1 MAKLSSTTGKRRAK
15 AKRASKGANVVATAT
30 SGDAVVHVKKRIDGR
45 GWLYYAEYMHPT
57 KGRQRPSLQTDDLEE
72 AKENA
77 KDLAEELAL
86 LLDSGSVEDLAR
98 ISQSRVTLGQ
108 VFDEYRREQLPNYIV
123 NDGRPN
129 GHWVNMDR
137 MIRVVESILGRDQVV
152 CEIGPSQV
160 GRFKTAR
167 LAGGVSIAGRILP
180 DQFDRL
186 IMPAQPTV
194 LKACGPRTVRG
205 EIALLSVVFNWA
217 TRHKIKGG
225 RGRTLL
231 GKNPLHGIP
240 FKAGVEEPKRP
251 VMTEKRYSI
260 MLHYAPEVEAITRG
274 EIEYQ
279 RHFEDGRVVL
289 SRNPSG
295 RRGRKFEQMPRG
307 FLVTL
312 LMLARGTW
320 HRIESLRGLRVGDI
334 LLTHDQ
340 MRRKLL
346 DLGWPEEW
354 ADEWPFGAIYWN
366 PEFDKEGYSRVVP
379 ISKRLHDQLVLY
391 LRELGTIDPNAWLF
405 PSPSAPG
412 TQVSNGQVW
421 RWFRRI
427 ERVAIAHGANLLA
440 LKYGAFHPFR
450 RQGRSERAGH
460 FDDKLIA
467 LCGGWQRFRDSQ
479 EAMNQGYLQ
488 YHPRALY
495 LCVEFDVTRDVPND
509 GRVPGVNIKVNT
521 PGAPHGNEA
530 GVAAIVAQDSHTTA
544 AVTDHTGRKILS
556 LNGFQERAS

>member
-1 MAKLSSTTGKRRAK
+1 MAHSSPTTRKRRAK
-15 AKRASKGANVVATAT
+15 AKRASKGSKVVHEVT
-30 SGDAVVHVKKRIDGR
+30 SGEVVVHVKKRVDGR
-45 GWLYYAEYMHPT
+45 GWLFYAEFMHPT

-72 AKENA
+72 AVRNA
-77 KDLAEELAL
+77 QEIADELAL
-86 LLDSGSVEDLAR
+86 LIESGSVEHLAT

-108 VFDEYRREQLPNYIV
+108 VFDEYRREQLPNFIESE
-123 NDGRPN
+123 GSPN

-137 MIRVVESILGRDQVV
+137 AIRVAEGIWGRDQVV
-152 CEIGPSQV
+152 CELGPSQV
-160 GRFKTAR
+160 ARLKAAR
-167 LAGGVSIAGRILP
+167 LAGGVKIVGRVLP

-186 IMPAQPTV
+186 IMPAEPTL
-194 LKACGPRTVRG
+194 LKPCGPRTVRG
-205 EIALLSVVFNWA
+205 EIALLSVLFNWA
-217 TRHKIKGG
+217 TRHKVKGG
-225 RGRTLL
+225 RGRKLL
-231 GKNPLHGIP
+231 GDNPLHGIP

-251 VMTEKRYSI
+251 LMTQKRYDV

-279 RHFEDGRVVL
+279 RHFKDGRVVL

-295 RRGRKFEQMPRG
+295 RRGRQFAKMPRG

-334 LLTHDQ
+334 LLAHDQ

-354 ADEWPFGAIYWN
+354 ADEWPWGAIYWN
-366 PEFDKEGYSRVVP
+366 PEFDKEGYSRAVP

-391 LRELGTIDPNAWLF
+391 LRELGTIDPSAWLF
-405 PSPSAPG
+405 PSPSKRG
-412 TQVSNGQVW
+412 NHVSNSQVW

-427 ERVAIAHGANLLA
+427 ERVAAANGADLLP

-467 LCGGWQRFRDSQ
+467 LCGGWQRFKDSQ

-488 YHPRALY
+488 YSARALY
-495 LCVEFDVTRDVPND
+495 LCVEFDMTRDVPDD
-509 GRVPGVNIKVNT
+509 GCVPGVNIVVNAPPAPRAGEREPAAIGAQNSHT
-521 PGAPHGNEA
+521 PAPTGP
-530 GVAAIVAQDSHTTA
+530 VAA
-544 AVTDHTGRKILS
+544 RKIMP
-556 LNGFQERAS
+556 LNALTERAS

>member
-1 MAKLSSTTGKRRAK
+1 MAKLSPTTGKRRAK
-15 AKRASKGANVVATAT
+15 AKRANKGANVVATAT

-123 NDGRPN
+123 SGGRPN

-137 MIRVVESILGRDQVV
+137 MIRVMESILGRDQVV
-152 CEIGPSQV
+152 CEIGESQV
-160 GRFKTAR
+160 GRFKAAR

-186 IMPAQPTV
+186 IMPAQPTA
-194 LKACGPRTVRG
+194 LNACGPRTVRG

-217 TRHKIKGG
+217 TRHKIKGA

-231 GKNPLHGIP
+231 GNNPLHGIP

-251 VMTEKRYSI
+251 VMTEKRYDI
-260 MLHYAPEVEAITRG
+260 MLHFAPEVEAITRG

-279 RHFEDGRVVL
+279 RHLEDGRVVL
-289 SRNPSG
+289 VRNPSG

-354 ADEWPFGAIYWN
+354 ADEWPFGAMYWN

-391 LRELGTIDPNAWLF
+391 LRELGTIDPDAWLF
-405 PSPSAPG
+405 PSPSARG

-421 RWFRRI
+421 RWFRRV

-450 RQGRSERAGH
+450 RQGRSERAGY
-460 FDDKLIA
+460 FDPKLIA

-479 EAMNQGYLQ
+479 EAMDQGYLQ
-488 YHPRALY
+488 YNPRALY

-509 GRVPGVNIKVNT
+509 GRVPGVNIKVNA
-521 PGAPHGNEA
+521 PEVRRSEGAGA
-530 GVAAIVAQDSHTTA
+530 AAIVAQDSHTTA
-544 AVTDHTGRKILS
+544 AVTDRTGRKILS

>member
-1 MAKLSSTTGKRRAK
+1 MTKLSPTTGKRRAK
-15 AKRASKGANVVATAT
+15 AKRASKGANVVTTVT
-30 SGDAVVHVKKRIDGR
+30 SGDAVVHIKKRVDGR

-57 KGRQRPSLQTDDLEE
+57 KGRQRPSLQTDDLTE
-72 AKENA
+72 AQANA
-77 KDLAEELAL
+77 QDLADELAL

-108 VFDEYRREQLPNYIV
+108 VCDEYRREQLPNYIV
-123 NDGRPN
+123 NDRRPN

-160 GRFKTAR
+160 GRFKSAR

-217 TRHKIKGG
+217 TRHKIRGG

-251 VMTEKRYSI
+251 VMTEKRYGI
-260 MLHYAPEVEAITRG
+260 MLHYTPEVEAITRG

-379 ISKRLHDQLVLY
+379 ISKRLHDQLILY

-405 PSPSAPG
+405 PSPSARG
-412 TQVSNGQVW
+412 TQVSNSQVW

-495 LCVEFDVTRDVPND
+495 LCVEFDVTRDVPSD
-509 GRVPGVNIKVNT
+509 GRVPGVNIKVNA
-521 PGAPHGNEA
+521 PGAPRADEA
-530 GVAAIVAQDSHTTA
+530 GAAAIVAQDSHTDA
-544 AVTDHTGRKILS
+544 AVTDHAGRKMLS
-556 LNGFQERAS
+556 LNGFRERAS

>member
-1 MAKLSSTTGKRRAK
+1 MAHLSPTTRKRRTKGKRATK
-15 AKRASKGANVVATAT
+15 GSKVVRKVT
-30 SGDAVVHVKKRIDGR
+30 SGDAVVHVKKRDDGR
-45 GWLYYAEYMHPT
+45 GWLYYAEFIHPT
-57 KGRQRPSLQTDDLEE
+57 NGRQRPSLQTDDLEE
-72 AKENA
+72 AVRNA
-77 KDLAEELAL
+77 QEIADELTL
-86 LLDSGSVEDLAR
+86 LLGSGSVEDLAR

-108 VFDEYRREQLPNYIV
+108 VSDEYRREQLPNYIES
-123 NDGRPN
+123 DGRPN
-129 GHWVNMDR
+129 GHWVNLDR
-137 MIRVVESILGRDQVV
+137 MIRVMESILGRDQVV

-160 GRFKTAR
+160 ARFKALR
-167 LAGGVSIAGRILP
+167 LAGGVSIVGRVLP

-186 IMPAQPTV
+186 ILPAEPMI
-194 LKACGPRTVRG
+194 LKSCGPRTVRG
-205 EIALLSVVFNWA
+205 ELALLSVVFNWA
-217 TRHKIKGG
+217 TRHKVKGG

-231 GKNPLHGIP
+231 GQNPLHGIP
-240 FKAGVEEPKRP
+240 FKAGLEEPKRP
-251 VMTEKRYSI
+251 VMAEKRYGI
-260 MLHYAPEVEAITRG
+260 MLRYAPEVEAITRG
-274 EIEYQ
+274 EVEYQ
-279 RHFEDGRVVL
+279 RHLKDGRVVL

-295 RRGRKFEQMPRG
+295 RRGRKFEHMPRG

-346 DLGWPEEW
+346 ELGWPEEW

-366 PEFDKEGYSRVVP
+366 PEHDKEGYSRVVP

-391 LRELGTIDPNAWLF
+391 LRELGTIDPHAWIF

-412 TQVSNGQVW
+412 EQVSNSQVW

-427 ERVAIAHGANLLA
+427 ERVAMYHGADLLP
-440 LKYGAFHPFR
+440 LRYGAFHCFR

-467 LCGGWQRFRDSQ
+467 LCGGWQRFHNSQ

-495 LCVEFDVTRDVPND
+495 LCVEFDVTRDAPCD
-509 GRVPGVNIKVNT
+509 GRVPGVNITVN
-521 PGAPHGNEA
+521 APAVLRSEDA
-530 GVAAIVAQDSHTTA
+530 GVGAMVTQNSHTA
-544 AVTDHTGRKILS
+544 GAVAEAEARKIIS
-556 LNGFQERAS
+556 INAIQERAS